1 MKKELHVKKKKI
13 YITAAIISII
23 VAIFTSFIFGKIGEL
38 LINGESFK
46 NVKAFDLTLWFI
58 QILFILIFNSILA
71 VIVTCDVGKKNK

>member
-23 VAIFTSFIFGKIGEL
+23 VAIFTSFILGKIGEL

-58 QILFILIFNSILA
+58 PILFILIFTSILA